1 MINRPQNTHQISK
14 LTFWTTWVIPTWT
27 IKTNWDALTVSH
39 KSRLTPEC
47 MMGAPRRSNYNTFAL
62 NLIWLDFIGDDN
74 VLVWWKKLLSIEI
87 LQWPMLRLLVWN
99 EHRKYTLAT
108 PASAPSP
115 AQLLAR
121 SCRQIGYRG
130 LQHGAHPERD
140 HVSIIFLLPL
150 LTNGEIMKNKCKAR
164 LEDTRSSFV
173 IVFFNLGQGKIL
185 HNLVILRRTTSE
197 KHPVF
202 KKDKSQ
208 DKDHRFAI
216 HLQYWRRLC

>member
-1 MINRPQNTHQISK
+1 M
-14 LTFWTTWVIPTWT
+14 
-27 IKTNWDALTVSH
+27 
-39 KSRLTPEC
+39 
-47 MMGAPRRSNYNTFAL
+47 
-62 NLIWLDFIGDDN
+62 
-74 VLVWWKKLLSIEI
+74 KKLLSIEI
-87 LQWPMLRLLVWN
+87 LQRPMFRLLVWN

-121 SCRQIGYRG
+121 SCRQIGYRE

-185 HNLVILRRTTSE
+185 HNLVIWGGLLQKSTLYLEKIKLRIKIT
-197 KHPVF
+197 
-202 KKDKSQ
+202 
-208 DKDHRFAI
+208 HRFEL
-216 HLQYWRRLC
+216 HLNYWRSNASLFVRKKISLGYKSVS